1 MRAVVIT
8 EHGAP
13 EVLQIREVPAP
24 MPKPG
29 DVRIRVEAAGVNF
42 ADISARVGLYPDA
55 PPPPC
60 VVGYEVAGTIEALG
74 DGVTSFAVG
83 DPVLAMTMFGGYG
96 SLVCTDARA
105 AVRRPESMSVA
116 EAAAFPV
123 VYLTAYH
130 MLSYMQRLHPGD
142 RVLIHAAAGGVGI
155 AAVQLC
161 KHAGVEIFATA
172 SASKH
177 AFLQSLG
184 VQHTIDYRTQ
194 DFAEEVRKLTG
205 GDGVD
210 VVLDALGGKALA
222 KSYDLLRPAG
232 RLVTYGFSAAVQDKR
247 RSLVNAAMEYLR
259 MPRFK
264 WMDLMNNNVA
274 VIGVN
279 MAHMSKR
286 PDVISQE
293 FAAILEMYGQGV
305 LKPHVDKTF
314 PAERAAEAHHYI
326 QDRKN
331 VGKVVLTFGD

>member
-13 EVLQIREVPAP
+13 EVLQVRDWPDP
-24 MPKPG
+24 QPKPG
-29 DVRIRVEAAGVNF
+29 EIRIRVEAAGVNF

-60 VVGYEVAGTIEALG
+60 VVGYEVAGTVESLG
-74 DGVTSFAVG
+74 QGVSSFAVG

-96 SLVCTDARA
+96 SLVCSDARA
-105 AVRRPESMSVA
+105 VARRPETMSVA

-130 MLSYMQRLHPGD
+130 MLHYMQRLHPQD

-161 KHAGVEIFATA
+161 RHAGAEIYATA
-172 SASKH
+172 SPSKH
-177 AFLQSLG
+177 EFLKSIG
-184 VQHTIDYRTQ
+184 VHHAIDYRSK
-194 DFAEEVRKLTG
+194 DFAEEVLKLTG
-205 GDGVD
+205 GEGVD

-222 KSYDLLRPAG
+222 KSYKILRPSG
-232 RLVTYGFSAAVQDKR
+232 RLVTYGFSQSIQDKK
-247 RSLVNAAMEYLR
+247 RSLLNVAKEYMR
-259 MPRFK
+259 MPRFR
-264 WMDLMNNNVA
+264 WMDLMNNNVG

-279 MAHMSKR
+279 MAHMAKR
-286 PDVISQE
+286 ADIISHE
-293 FAAILEMYGQGV
+293 FEAILDLYRQGV
-305 LKPHVDKTF
+305 ARPHVDKVF
-314 PAERAAEAHHYI
+314 PAEQAAAAHHYI

-331 VGKVVLTFGD
+331 VGKIVLTF